1 MKLLSLILLTA
12 TVSANFNSSALLANS
27 TKTATFK
34 AYCKQA
40 YFAPSIDGDGDIEWF
55 FTSYDGSSRVPPPY
69 DGNGLVNGELKQ
81 QSPNSSVFL
90 MDWISPSYAE
100 QYFYGNSLSWAFY
113 NPDNYGTVSL
123 NISSTDSD
131 GNGVVDWMQK
141 DRSANESFSGQLVVH
156 TMNNTT
162 ASVSGSI
169 YRNQDSGSGQ
179 YSITY
184 SVPGETGT
192 SWGDW
197 VVGYYEGSFVY
208 DGSNCEIDATTMDAQ
223 GSVRNVSGSS
233 SYNAAN
239 EDQVTINTLDLQVNS
254 SEVRINGNTLTRN
267 GNVYSASVQA
277 VDGGTASSWADFQDW
292 YLEITDPNDS
302 DSDGIPDL
310 SDTLIDNSNSNLQS
324 EYKNID
330 SSKTTIENGWSY
342 HVWPWVYNN
351 ALENWLYYAHSVN
364 LGIMVWSN
372 DDKFWYFWNS
382 TSNAWQKI

>member
-1 MKLLSLILLTA
+1 
-12 TVSANFNSSALLANS
+12 
-27 TKTATFK
+27 
-34 AYCKQA
+34 
-40 YFAPSIDGDGDIEWF
+40 
-55 FTSYDGSSRVPPPY
+55 
-69 DGNGLVNGELKQ
+69 
-81 QSPNSSVFL
+81 

-100 QYFYGNSLSWAFY
+100 QYVYGNSLSWAFY
-113 NPDNYGTVSL
+113 NPDNYGMVSL

-131 GNGVVDWMQK
+131 RNGVVDWMQK

-162 ASVSGSI
+162 ANVSGSI
-169 YRNQDSGSGQ
+169 YRSQDSGNGQ

-184 SVPGETGT
+184 SVPGETGA

-197 VVGYYEGSFVY
+197 VVGYYEGTFVY

-223 GSVRNVSGSS
+223 GSVRNVSGST
-233 SYNAAN
+233 SYNASD
-239 EDQVTINTLDLQVNS
+239 EDQVTINNLDLQVNS
-254 SEVRINGNTLTRN
+254 SVVRINGNTLTRN
-267 GNVYSASVQA
+267 GSVYSGSVQA

-310 SDTLIDNSNSNLQS
+310 SDTLVDNSNYNLQPES
-324 EYKNID
+324 KIFD

-372 DDKFWYFWNS
+372 EDKFWYYWNS
-382 TSNAWQKI
+382 TANAWQKI